1 MKKAFIFILIF
12 SLSFTIVHAQTAD
25 DALRYS
31 RVQFGGTARFNA
43 LSGAFG
49 AVGAD
54 FSTLATNPAG
64 IGLYTASEITFTFAP
79 GVAYASSTY
88 NGTKATDNDV
98 NFAIGNFGAIFSI
111 SPYGKNKTGVLRNIN
126 FGIGFNR
133 QNDFNSSVAI
143 SGINTK
149 NSLMQSYANTLNEA
163 QTPPE
168 YVREDYPFDIGL
180 AYDAFLVYHDSLT
193 NKYYCDAAYGGVNQ
207 TKLINTSGS
216 MNEVDFSAGANLS
229 NKLFVGVTIGIPT
242 INYYE
247 QSVYS
252 ETRTRDTIPN
262 FISMKYYYDLHTR
275 GTGFNFKAGLIYK
288 PADWVRI
295 GASIHTPTWYPSMY
309 DQWSSSMQSTF
320 TNTDWNSSQF
330 SPLGSYDYELRT
342 PFRALGSLAF
352 ILGQYGLISADYE
365 YVDYSQA
372 SFNSTY
378 DSYTDVN
385 NQIESDFKSWGNIR
399 VGTEWRISNFRVR
412 GGFGYFSNPSKV
424 INPYTGK
431 TNNNEKYQASGGFGY
446 RTKHFFADLTY
457 VWSKTNQD
465 YYLYDASMVNPA
477 NVSYY
482 TNTVSTTVG
491 FRF

>member
-1 MKKAFIFILIF
+1 
-12 SLSFTIVHAQTAD
+12 
-25 DALRYS
+25 
-31 RVQFGGTARFNA
+31 
-43 LSGAFG
+43 
-49 AVGAD
+49 
-54 FSTLATNPAG
+54 
-64 IGLYTASEITFTFAP
+64 
-79 GVAYASSTY
+79 
-88 NGTKATDNDV
+88 
-98 NFAIGNFGAIFSI
+98 
-111 SPYGKNKTGVLRNIN
+111 
-126 FGIGFNR
+126 
-133 QNDFNSSVAI
+133 
-143 SGINTK
+143 
-149 NSLMQSYANTLNEA
+149 
-163 QTPPE
+163 
-168 YVREDYPFDIGL
+168 
-180 AYDAFLVYHDSLT
+180 
-193 NKYYCDAAYGGVNQ
+193 
-207 TKLINTSGS
+207 
-216 MNEVDFSAGANLS
+216 
-229 NKLFVGVTIGIPT
+229 
-242 INYYE
+242 
-247 QSVYS
+247 
-252 ETRTRDTIPN
+252 
-262 FISMKYYYDLHTR
+262 
-275 GTGFNFKAGLIYK
+275 
-288 PADWVRI
+288 
-295 GASIHTPTWYPSMY
+295 
-309 DQWSSSMQSTF
+309 MQSTF